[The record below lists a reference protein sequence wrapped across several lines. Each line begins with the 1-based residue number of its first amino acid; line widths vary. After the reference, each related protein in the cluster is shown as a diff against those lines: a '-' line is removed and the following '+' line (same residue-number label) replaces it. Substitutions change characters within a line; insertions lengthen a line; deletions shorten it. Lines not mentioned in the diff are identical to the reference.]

1 VNKAGYCRLVKRARH
16 CYGDGMEPDESPQK
30 NTNSFSEWRWPIVIL
45 ALALIALGA
54 YLKSLNTAKETA
66 LTTVDTVKEGLREV
80 SNIAERFQQTQ
91 ITHTF
96 EESIPEV
103 KGTGEGNL
111 ELATMKFTET
121 LRRTNKRTV
130 LWQQISLG
138 TTVTEIKVPATFRY
152 HLRLSDPW
160 KLEVHGQQCVV
171 IAPRLRASLPV
182 AIHTDRMQ
190 KKSDEGWA
198 RWNADEQM
206 TALERSLTPR
216 LNGYAKQENH
226 MRQVRETARGTV
238 ANFVKEWLLKE
249 DHWRT
254 NRFRSIR
261 VIFADE
267 AEAHRAL
274 LNPTLELN

>member
-1 VNKAGYCRLVKRARH
+1 MESDDTPNKQHSL
-16 CYGDGMEPDESPQK
+16 
-30 NTNSFSEWRWPIVIL
+30 TEWRWPIVIL
-45 ALALIALGA
+45 ALGLIALGA
-54 YLKSLNTAKETA
+54 YLKSINTAKETA
-66 LTTVDTVKEGLREV
+66 MATVKETANVVKETVDAVEEGFRKV
-80 SNIAERFQQTQ
+80 SDIAERFQQTQ

-121 LRRTNKRTV
+121 LKRTNKRTI
-130 LWQQISLG
+130 LWRQISLG

-216 LNGYAKQENH
+216 LNGYAQQENH
-226 MRQVRETARGTV
+226 IRQVRETARGTV

>member
-1 VNKAGYCRLVKRARH
+1 MQETPSN
-16 CYGDGMEPDESPQK
+16 
-30 NTNSFSEWRWPIVIL
+30 FSEWRWPIVIL
-45 ALALIALGA
+45 MLALIALGA
-54 YLKSLNTAKETA
+54 FIKSLNTAKETTLA
-66 LTTVDTVKEGLREV
+66 TVKETAGAVEKSFRKV
-80 SNIAERFQQTQ
+80 SDIADRFQQTK

-111 ELATMKFTET
+111 ELATIKYTET
-121 LRRTNKRTV
+121 IKRTNKRTI
-130 LWQQISLG
+130 LWRQISLG

-160 KLEVHGQQCVV
+160 KLEVHDQQCVV

-182 AIHTDRMQ
+182 AIHTDRMSKRSEQ
-190 KKSDEGWA
+190 GWG

-206 TALERSLTPR
+206 AALERSLTPR
-216 LNGYAKQENH
+216 FNSYAQQENH
-226 MRQVRETARGTV
+226 VRQVREEARHTV

-254 NRFRSIR
+254 NRFKSIR

-267 AEAHRAL
+267 AEAHQAL

>member
-1 VNKAGYCRLVKRARH
+1 
-16 CYGDGMEPDESPQK
+16 METNETPQE
-30 NTNSFSEWRWPIVIL
+30 NSSNFSEWRWPIVIL

-54 YLKSLNTAKETA
+54 YLKSLNTAKETTVA
-66 LTTVDTVKEGLREV
+66 AVEKTVDAVKEGLREV
-80 SNIAERFQQTQ
+80 SDIAARFQQTQ

-121 LRRTNKRTV
+121 LRRTSKRTV
-130 LWQQISLG
+130 LWRQISLG

-171 IAPRLRASLPV
+171 IAPRIRASLPV
-182 AIHTDRMQ
+182 AIHTDRMSKRSEQ
-190 KKSDEGWA
+190 GWA
-198 RWNADEQM
+198 RWNAEAQM
-206 TALERSLTPR
+206 TSLERSLTPR
-216 LNGYAKQENH
+216 LNGYAQQENH
-226 MRQVRETARGTV
+226 LRQVRETARGTV
-238 ANFVKEWLLKE
+238 ATFVKEWLLKE

-267 AEAHRAL
+267 AAAHRAL

>member
-1 VNKAGYCRLVKRARH
+1 MESDDTPNKQHSL
-16 CYGDGMEPDESPQK
+16 
-30 NTNSFSEWRWPIVIL
+30 TEWRWPIVIL
-45 ALALIALGA
+45 AVAFIALGA
-54 YLKSLNTAKETA
+54 YLKSIKTAKETA
-66 LTTVDTVKEGLREV
+66 VATVEKTVDAVKEGLREA
-80 SNIAERFQQTQ
+80 SDIAERFQQTK

-121 LRRTNKRTV
+121 LKRTNKRTI

-160 KLEVHGQQCVV
+160 KLEVHGQHCVV
-171 IAPRLRASLPV
+171 IAPRVRASLPV
-182 AIHTDRMQ
+182 AIHTDQMQ

-198 RWNADEQM
+198 RWNSDEQM

-226 MRQVRETARGTV
+226 IRQVRETARGTV

-267 AEAHRAL
+267 AETHSAL
-274 LNPTLELN
+274 LNQTLELN

>member
-1 VNKAGYCRLVKRARH
+1 
-16 CYGDGMEPDESPQK
+16 MESDDTPRKQHSL
-30 NTNSFSEWRWPIVIL
+30 TAWRWPIVIL

-66 LTTVDTVKEGLREV
+66 VATVKETADAVKDGFRKV
-80 SNIAERFQQTQ
+80 SDIADRFQQTK

-121 LRRTNKRTV
+121 IKRTNKRTI
-130 LWQQISLG
+130 LWRQISLG

-171 IAPRLRASLPV
+171 IAPRVRASLPV
-182 AIHTDRMQ
+182 AIHTNKMEKR
-190 KKSDEGWA
+190 SDEGWA

-206 TALERSLTPR
+206 VGLERSLTPR

-226 MRQVRETARGTV
+226 MRQVREEARRTV
-238 ANFVKEWLLKE
+238 ANFVKEWLLDE

-254 NRFRSIR
+254 NRFQSIR

-267 AEAHRAL
+267 ADAHQAL
-274 LNPTLELN
+274 LNPTLKLN